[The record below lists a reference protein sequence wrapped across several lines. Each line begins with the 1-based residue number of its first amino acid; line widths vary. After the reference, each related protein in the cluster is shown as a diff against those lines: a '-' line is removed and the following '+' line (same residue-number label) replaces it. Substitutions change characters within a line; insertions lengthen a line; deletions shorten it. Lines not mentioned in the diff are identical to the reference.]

1 MSDVRTILE
10 RGYADATPPPHGF
23 ERMLRRRDR
32 KRRNHR
38 IAAGVVGIAVFVA
51 AVWIVTSGGWLNRTQ
66 TPAVQP
72 TPTPPAHLHQPG
84 DIALLNGE
92 LIDSTTGR
100 ATGSLPIPGAT
111 DMSWSPDGSSLVYAA
126 PDGVFVLVVDTH
138 DTRQLVPCGA
148 GPRGSDPHACT
159 VAWSPTSDEIAV
171 AHDEVLEVV
180 SVDGGREIPLRSF
193 PAGDLVRDPS
203 WSPDGEQLAFTV
215 TGPPWP
221 TRALYT
227 VARDGSNLT
236 RIVEGTPDTIG
247 PWAPSWSPDG
257 SRIAYIDSDAW
268 DSVRGYKL
276 NVTAVDPDG
285 TNPTV
290 LMDAGVCG
298 CINFWPGLD
307 WSPDGT
313 RLALLLLG
321 DGLGNPSR
329 LYTVD
334 ADGAGLTLLQRGP
347 RPRLVNGSP
356 AWRPAG

>member
-1 MSDVRTILE
+1 MPSVSELLE
-10 RGYADATPPPHGF
+10 RESRTVDLEPGDF
-23 ERMLRRRDR
+23 ERLVRRRDR
-32 KRRNHR
+32 KRRNQR
-38 IAAGVVGIAVFVA
+38 IGVGVLAIILALMSFVA
-51 AVWIVTSGGWLNRTQ
+51 LTRAFRTGER
-66 TPAVQP
+66 PADE
-72 TPTPPAHLHQPG
+72 PTPPVHLHQPG

-92 LIDSTTGR
+92 LIDATTGR

-138 DTRQLVPCGA
+138 DTRQLVPCGS
-148 GPRGSDPHACT
+148 GRHACT
-159 VAWSPTSDEIAV
+159 VAWSPTGDEIAV

-180 SVDGGREIPLRSF
+180 SVDGGRETRIRSF
-193 PAGDLVRDPS
+193 PPGDLVRDPS

-227 VARDGSNLT
+227 VARDGSDLT

-290 LMDAGVCG
+290 LMGAGVCG

-334 ADGAGLTLLQRGP
+334 ADGAGLTLLERGP